1 MQHAPAVSLRV
12 FDWMRQQPWCRPRLD
27 SYSLAIQIAAHSRM
41 WGRSEALFEE
51 MQADGVRP
59 DSFVFS
65 AMVHVLAQQGRWED
79 AIGLVERRA
88 AADGLAARHGMLA
101 TTPPPSQQP
110 SSPHSPPSPP
120 PPLPPPPPPPRQ
132 TPFLSTT
139 SHTGDVAGIR
149 AAVAE
154 SLALGLPEPESFRMA
169 LVLGFAR
176 AGEMD
181 RAWIVFVG
189 KEESERVSEGV
200 SEGVQEGVASQVSQK
215 QPKRGVEPSLYVM
228 VVEAMVG
235 AGRMEQAEAVCAEY
249 GRAHLVTVQ
258 RFKYGRPYTVLL
270 SAYLLAGNL
279 LAFSRVWTA
288 MRAGGRPADSYALRL
303 LAKACASMGGLRGL
317 AVLLWAAKEERE
329 REVGGSEGESE
340 GGSEEVDSPTW
351 EAVGASGGASV
362 AVPEG
367 SVTDEPCASSAA
379 VAAGASAAAPLA
391 ELAAGA
397 MVVEVP
403 PEEVEAAERQ
413 FPVLAG
419 ELRGSDK
426 ALRVVVRYLFK
437 DADVAGGDDIV
448 PADVAAGDDVVPADV
463 AASGEKV
470 DGGMAEGDGHGVV
483 EAGSGWL
490 EECVGVPAAAE
501 EAVSVP
507 AAGQQHVCGGRGK
520 EASEG
525 DHAGESDWDVL
536 GQSVCASDGMVEG
549 VEGAEAVF
557 KSTQKQ
563 TRGVLGQSVCASD
576 GMVEGVEGAEEA
588 QREEEERGQGGDA
601 GEEREGEEGGAAEA
615 KGEVEGGLRGRG
627 GQEREERIALG
638 AQVVEVRGGAGEVV
652 EGVGMA
658 VEGVGMPVEGVGMAV
673 EGVGMAVEGVGMPV
687 EGVGM
692 PVEGVGMPVE
702 GVGMPVEGV
711 GMAVEGVG
719 MPVEGVGMAVEGVGM
734 PVAGV
739 GMPVEGVGMPV
750 EGVGMPVEGVG
761 MPVEGVGMPVEGVGM
776 PVATTAGDG
785 TGAAAVVVAEGA
797 GEGAADD
804 VAVASAVVAAAEV
817 DRERREMERT
827 GGEGEGS
834 GVRNG
839 GENGGLSSGEN
850 GSNSG
855 SSSSSLSLAER
866 RLAMGWV
873 GGRRGEGR
881 GGGGG
886 RGKSVDESMLRRPV
900 VGGKVEAGTVQ
911 HGGSWRDENQLGAVH
926 MAVAEMAVAEAAVA
940 EMAVAE
946 MAVAEMAV
954 AEMAVAEAAVA
965 EAAVAET
972 AVAETAVAETAVAE
986 TAVAEMAVA
995 ERAVEAAV
1003 AEASPEGDFPEEMV
1017 AQAAGGEA
1025 EAVDDAITKVIAA
1038 EAGGN
1043 EAAAA
1048 AGSDAAPEEMV
1059 AKAVGGVAEVVD
1071 GSTWKVTAE
1080 EPVGN
1085 EVAGADS
1092 HAVEGEADR
1101 VGNRVGD
1108 RLGQRFGNRFG
1119 RDRFGDRVGND
1130 RVGDYV
1136 QSTYWGVVWNPE
1148 SGAEG
1153 GDARAGG
1160 TGRWGGRVG
1169 GRVRARVGERVRSAL
1184 EELERAEEGEL
1195 AERWAQLAQGEGER
1209 AGERGGERGGA
1220 RGRRQ
1225 GAAKRVEQ
1233 TWELMG
1239 ERRARLR
1246 GDRER
1251 LSPVMGGGRGVRG
1264 EGNEGADEAGMGEWE
1279 QEVERDGEG
1288 RGSEVVWKRVDPEEA
1303 WLLVQQQMVSAVR
1316 FEAPQRF
1323 FKRVA
1328 DPVAPPPPPAAW
1340 ARVFSALRDPGQYGQ
1355 LKEVYRMM
1363 LSAVGREGT
1372 QIHGQQGQEGQ
1383 EEGQMRRQQGQEGHE
1398 GQEESQMPVQ
1408 ERQEELRWVQ
1418 QGREEMQV
1426 GRSMSR
1432 YAGTADGG
1440 VDSKRSETQEGDNR
1454 GRGSGRV
1461 DSSGSDSNEGD
1472 SNESATVFTGGYVLP
1487 FNLVLMSA
1495 CRQEAADDVAAVFGD
1510 MLSHNVIP
1518 SWRSL
1523 LFVLK
1528 GACGPNQP
1536 FPSPATLV
1544 AFVASKAT
1552 QLPPEPHVS
1561 VEPCTSDRVTSAA
1574 APCASSASSA
1584 HASLA
1589 LSTRAREV
1597 LENMAVL
1604 LIGEPWAV
1612 DRLRWSVEIAE
1623 CMQRAQ
1629 GSSPLLLPSPLA
1641 RRFFFASRSLR
1652 LVGKERDEEGRGEA
1666 EKRDE
1671 GRGREEVEE
1680 MEYVGKGREQGG
1692 GEKGSE
1698 GRGGVEGEQDEEA
1711 EEGLDGRGVGL
1722 GASER
1727 RELLKQQL
1735 IGVVRPDER
1744 REEEKWEG
1752 GSVAVLGSAE
1762 AREELA
1768 DRMEALLEAS
1778 AAARQA
1784 AWEEK
1789 TARRAAEQAEWAAKQ
1804 LRVEAE
1810 WREERERERGVAVER
1825 WVRGKGRV
1833 KSVNE
1838 AWTQV
1843 VERER
1848 GVEEAVEGERERGI
1862 VAGEGGGEG
1871 GFGGDEEGRVRGM
1884 VRGGLGEGPEEGR
1897 WGAETRGDR
1906 VEEEGAAGKGVAV
1919 GATGVGAT
1927 DLGEQEQGVGE
1938 QREQRRQREEREER
1952 EAFAVGVAEQ
1962 VRMLE
1967 CAVAQGILP
1976 DPTSCAALLSAL
1988 RLASTHH
1995 PQHQAPSV
2003 TSPRPPPPPPP
2014 PSSTPTPH
2022 SPPTPAPTTSFPI
2035 PQNASPQE
2043 STTPRLPTAR
2053 AMLRRLATAGAALSA
2068 AAFNEA
2074 IREAIGDSE
2083 GKDEGNESETTL
2095 AAAAS
2100 SASVSGGAA
2109 RAAAM
2114 VEEVDGLL
2122 LEMHRRGELPNQAA
2136 SLLHCLSHASIPVPG
2151 GALLDVLRAAAAH
2164 GQADFFVFLLREWV
2178 AADVTV
2184 LGGPRAL
2191 EEAVPWFQRCL
2202 GAHPHAP
2209 LSPAL
2214 AVSWFRRCLG
2224 AHPHGTPSPAVV
2236 QVLLHS
2242 AVSWFRRC
2250 LGAYPHAPPS
2260 PAVVRALLH
2269 VLQRKSMWHE
2279 MLDVFGSLQHYPGYH
2294 DKTGS
2299 MWHEMLDVFG
2309 SLQHC
2314 PGYHDKH
2321 AEGAWG
2327 MWHEML
2333 DAFRRMRDDPGFH
2346 NKVNYTTLI
2355 RTLRRDVNYTTLIRT
2370 LLHCRQPKLPL
2381 TLFPNMCPISSA
2393 LPYASQVNY
2402 TTVIRTLLHCRQP
2415 KLALTLF
2422 RDMLTSGLLQC
2433 DTHGRVLSA
2442 RDNATTHERLL
2453 QAVRHA
2459 AHLVGD
2465 REVLSMVGGGAVGAR
2480 STSRSGR
2487 FRPAPSAVKD
2497 AVRHVAL
2504 LVGDREVLGMVG
2516 GGAVAARS
2524 TSRSGRFRPAPSAV
2538 LGMAVRH
2545 AALLVGG
2552 REVLGMVGGATDAG
2566 SKSRSERIRPALPGL
2581 WRPQLNPSNVVRQM
2595 QEAGRADAAPVVV
2608 MALMEEREVRR
2619 ALAERTAWDR
2629 RTKRAVMRMAA
2640 VARVCKVR
2648 EEGEGGFGRECKIRF
2663 EAIDL
2668 SDIAGETDGS
2678 KKTGD

>member
-88 AADGLAARHGMLA
+88 AADVPELMSLVKVLLHDMACSPHAASLTAALLSSLSSLPSSSSPSSSASSSPNPFSLDHESYRLLLRSFYSHNHLPLIPPTVTSMIQAGYPLSQWDAAMWLEALAA
-101 TTPPPSQQP
+101 Q
-110 SSPHSPPSPP
+110 
-120 PPLPPPPPPPRQ
+120 
-132 TPFLSTT
+132 
-139 SHTGDVAGIR
+139 GDVAGIR

-279 LAFSRVWTA
+279 SAFSRVWTA

-317 AVLLWAAKEERE
+317 AAMLWAAKEERE

-340 GGSEEVDSPTW
+340 GGSEGGSVGGSEEVDSPTW

-507 AAGQQHVCGGRGK
+507 AAGQQHVCGGRGE

-536 GQSVCASDGMVEG
+536 GQSVCASDGMVDG

-576 GMVEGVEGAEEA
+576 GMVEGVEGEEEA

-601 GEEREGEEGGAAEA
+601 GEKREGEEGGAAEA

-652 EGVGMA
+652 EGVGM
-658 VEGVGMPVEGVGMAV
+658 
-673 EGVGMAVEGVGMPV
+673 
-687 EGVGM
+687 
-692 PVEGVGMPVE
+692 
-702 GVGMPVEGV
+702 
-711 GMAVEGVG
+711 
-719 MPVEGVGMAVEGVGM
+719 
-734 PVAGV
+734 
-739 GMPVEGVGMPV
+739 
-750 EGVGMPVEGVG
+750 
-761 MPVEGVGMPVEGVGM
+761 

-804 VAVASAVVAAAEV
+804 LAVASAVMAAAEV

-926 MAVAEMAVAEAAVA
+926 MAVAEMAVAE
-940 EMAVAE
+940 MAVAE
-946 MAVAEMAV
+946 MAVAEAAV
-954 AEMAVAEAAVA
+954 AEAAVAETAVAETAVAETAVAEAAVA

-1071 GSTWKVTAE
+1071 DSTSKVTAE

-1160 TGRWGGRVG
+1160 TGRWSGRVG
-1169 GRVRARVGERVRSAL
+1169 GRERARVGERVRSAL

-1225 GAAKRVEQ
+1225 GAAQRVEQ

-1279 QEVERDGEG
+1279 QEGEWDGEG

-1316 FEAPQRF
+1316 FEAPQRVDPHEAWLLVQQHMVSAASF
-1323 FKRVA
+1323 GAPQCRVVA
-1328 DPVAPPPPPAAW
+1328 DPAAPPPPPAAW

-1372 QIHGQQGQEGQ
+1372 QMHGQQGQEGQ
-1383 EEGQMRRQQGQEGHE
+1383 EEGQMRRQQGQEGQE

-1408 ERQEELRWVQ
+1408 EGQEELRWVQ

-1528 GACGPNQP
+1528 GAFGPNQPFPSPTSLIAFVASKTFPPFPSSPSPHSLPLQRSLLFVLKGACGPNQP

-1552 QLPPEPHVS
+1552 QLPPEPLAS
-1561 VEPCTSDRVTSAA
+1561 EEPATAGAVTSDAVTSDRVTSAA
-1574 APCASSASSA
+1574 APCASSALSA
-1584 HASLA
+1584 HASSA

-1698 GRGGVEGEQDEEA
+1698 GRRGGVEGEQDEEA
-1711 EEGLDGRGVGL
+1711 EEGLDGRGVGR

-1752 GSVAVLGSAE
+1752 GSAAVLGSAE

-1862 VAGEGGGEG
+1862 VAGEGGGGGG

-1906 VEEEGAAGKGVAV
+1906 VEEEEEVEEGEAEGAAGKGVAV

-1927 DLGEQEQGVGE
+1927 NLGEQEQGVGE

-1967 CAVAQGILP
+1967 V
-1976 DPTSCAALLSAL
+1976 
-1988 RLASTHH
+1988 RLVSD
-1995 PQHQAPSV
+1995 
-2003 TSPRPPPPPPP
+2003 
-2014 PSSTPTPH
+2014 
-2022 SPPTPAPTTSFPI
+2022 SF
-2035 PQNASPQE
+2035 
-2043 STTPRLPTAR
+2043 
-2053 AMLRRLATAGAALSA
+2053 
-2068 AAFNEA
+2068 
-2074 IREAIGDSE
+2074 
-2083 GKDEGNESETTL
+2083 
-2095 AAAAS
+2095 
-2100 SASVSGGAA
+2100 V
-2109 RAAAM
+2109 
-2114 VEEVDGLL
+2114 VVGLL
-2122 LEMHRRGELPNQAA
+2122 GRKFSWVKMCARLNEQ
-2136 SLLHCLSHASIPVPG
+2136 
-2151 GALLDVLRAAAAH
+2151 LD
-2164 GQADFFVFLLREWV
+2164 Q
-2178 AADVTV
+2178 
-2184 LGGPRAL
+2184 
-2191 EEAVPWFQRCL
+2191 
-2202 GAHPHAP
+2202 
-2209 LSPAL
+2209 
-2214 AVSWFRRCLG
+2214 
-2224 AHPHGTPSPAVV
+2224 
-2236 QVLLHS
+2236 
-2242 AVSWFRRC
+2242 
-2250 LGAYPHAPPS
+2250 
-2260 PAVVRALLH
+2260 
-2269 VLQRKSMWHE
+2269 
-2279 MLDVFGSLQHYPGYH
+2279 
-2294 DKTGS
+2294 
-2299 MWHEMLDVFG
+2299 
-2309 SLQHC
+2309 
-2314 PGYHDKH
+2314 
-2321 AEGAWG
+2321 
-2327 MWHEML
+2327 
-2333 DAFRRMRDDPGFH
+2333 
-2346 NKVNYTTLI
+2346 
-2355 RTLRRDVNYTTLIRT
+2355 
-2370 LLHCRQPKLPL
+2370 
-2381 TLFPNMCPISSA
+2381 
-2393 LPYASQVNY
+2393 
-2402 TTVIRTLLHCRQP
+2402 
-2415 KLALTLF
+2415 
-2422 RDMLTSGLLQC
+2422 
-2433 DTHGRVLSA
+2433 
-2442 RDNATTHERLL
+2442 
-2453 QAVRHA
+2453 
-2459 AHLVGD
+2459 VGD
-2465 REVLSMVGGGAVGAR
+2465 V
-2480 STSRSGR
+2480 
-2487 FRPAPSAVKD
+2487 
-2497 AVRHVAL
+2497 
-2504 LVGDREVLGMVG
+2504 
-2516 GGAVAARS
+2516 
-2524 TSRSGRFRPAPSAV
+2524 
-2538 LGMAVRH
+2538 
-2545 AALLVGG
+2545 
-2552 REVLGMVGGATDAG
+2552 
-2566 SKSRSERIRPALPGL
+2566 
-2581 WRPQLNPSNVVRQM
+2581 
-2595 QEAGRADAAPVVV
+2595 
-2608 MALMEEREVRR
+2608 
-2619 ALAERTAWDR
+2619 
-2629 RTKRAVMRMAA
+2629 
-2640 VARVCKVR
+2640 
-2648 EEGEGGFGRECKIRF
+2648 
-2663 EAIDL
+2663 
-2668 SDIAGETDGS
+2668 
-2678 KKTGD
+2678 

>member
-1 MQHAPAVSLRV
+1 MMELIMELWMQHSLALPLMVV

-27 SYSLAIQIAAHSRM
+27 SYSLAVQIAAHSRM

-65 AMVHVLAQQGRWED
+65 AMVRVLAQQGRWED

-88 AADGLAARHGMLA
+88 AADVPELMSLVKVLLHDMACSPHAASLTAALLSSLSSLPSSSSPSSSASSSPNPFSLDHESYRLLLRSFYSHNHLPLIPPTVTSMIQAGYPLSQWDAAMWLEALAA
-101 TTPPPSQQP
+101 Q
-110 SSPHSPPSPP
+110 
-120 PPLPPPPPPPRQ
+120 
-132 TPFLSTT
+132 
-139 SHTGDVAGIR
+139 GDVAGIR

-189 KEESERVSEGV
+189 KEESERVSEGVSEGVSEEVQEGV

-279 LAFSRVWTA
+279 SAFSRVWTA

-317 AVLLWAAKEERE
+317 AVMLWAAKEERE

-340 GGSEEVDSPTW
+340 GGNEGGSVGGSEEVDSPTW

-483 EAGSGWL
+483 EAGSGWS

-507 AAGQQHVCGGRGK
+507 AAGQQHVCGGRGE

-563 TRGVLGQSVCASD
+563 TRGVLGQSV
-576 GMVEGVEGAEEA
+576 
-588 QREEEERGQGGDA
+588 
-601 GEEREGEEGGAAEA
+601 
-615 KGEVEGGLRGRG
+615 
-627 GQEREERIALG
+627 
-638 AQVVEVRGGAGEVV
+638 
-652 EGVGMA
+652 
-658 VEGVGMPVEGVGMAV
+658 
-673 EGVGMAVEGVGMPV
+673 
-687 EGVGM
+687 
-692 PVEGVGMPVE
+692 
-702 GVGMPVEGV
+702 
-711 GMAVEGVG
+711 
-719 MPVEGVGMAVEGVGM
+719 
-734 PVAGV
+734 
-739 GMPVEGVGMPV
+739 
-750 EGVGMPVEGVG
+750 
-761 MPVEGVGMPVEGVGM
+761 
-776 PVATTAGDG
+776 
-785 TGAAAVVVAEGA
+785 
-797 GEGAADD
+797 
-804 VAVASAVVAAAEV
+804 
-817 DRERREMERT
+817 
-827 GGEGEGS
+827 
-834 GVRNG
+834 
-839 GENGGLSSGEN
+839 
-850 GSNSG
+850 
-855 SSSSSLSLAER
+855 
-866 RLAMGWV
+866 
-873 GGRRGEGR
+873 
-881 GGGGG
+881 
-886 RGKSVDESMLRRPV
+886 PV

-926 MAVAEMAVAEAAVA
+926 
-940 EMAVAE
+940 
-946 MAVAEMAV
+946 MAV

-1071 GSTWKVTAE
+1071 GSTSKVTAE

-1085 EVAGADS
+1085 EVAGTDS
-1092 HAVEGEADR
+1092 HAVEGDAHR

-1119 RDRFGDRVGND
+1119 RDRFGDRFGND

-1160 TGRWGGRVG
+1160 TGRRGGRVG
-1169 GRVRARVGERVRSAL
+1169 GRERARVGERVRSAL

-1225 GAAKRVEQ
+1225 GAAQRVEQ

-1279 QEVERDGEG
+1279 QEGERDGEG

-1303 WLLVQQQMVSAVR
+1303 WLLVQQQM
-1316 FEAPQRF
+1316 
-1323 FKRVA
+1323 A
-1328 DPVAPPPPPAAW
+1328 DPAAPPPPPAAW

-1372 QIHGQQGQEGQ
+1372 QMHGQQGQEGQ
-1383 EEGQMRRQQGQEGHE
+1383 EEGQMRRQQGQEGQE

-1408 ERQEELRWVQ
+1408 EGQEGQEESQMPVQEGQEELRWVQ

-1440 VDSKRSETQEGDNR
+1440 VDSKRSETQEGDSR

-1518 SWRSL
+1518 SWGACGPNQPFPSPTSLIAFVASKTFPPFPSSPSPHSLPLQRSL

-1552 QLPPEPHVS
+1552 QLPPEPHAS
-1561 VEPCTSDRVTSAA
+1561 EEPATAGAVTSDTVTSDRVTSAA
-1574 APCASSASSA
+1574 APCASSALSA
-1584 HASLA
+1584 HASSA

-1698 GRGGVEGEQDEEA
+1698 GRRGGVEGEQDEEA

-1825 WVRGKGRV
+1825 WRLLKGNEKGGLWRV
-1833 KSVNE
+1833 K
-1838 AWTQV
+1838 
-1843 VERER
+1843 
-1848 GVEEAVEGERERGI
+1848 
-1862 VAGEGGGEG
+1862 GGGGG

-1906 VEEEGAAGKGVAV
+1906 MEEEEEVEEGEAEGAAGKGVAV

-1967 CAVAQGILP
+1967 FSWVKIRA
-1976 DPTSCAALLSAL
+1976 
-1988 RLASTHH
+1988 RL
-1995 PQHQAPSV
+1995 
-2003 TSPRPPPPPPP
+2003 
-2014 PSSTPTPH
+2014 
-2022 SPPTPAPTTSFPI
+2022 
-2035 PQNASPQE
+2035 
-2043 STTPRLPTAR
+2043 
-2053 AMLRRLATAGAALSA
+2053 
-2068 AAFNEA
+2068 NE
-2074 IREAIGDSE
+2074 
-2083 GKDEGNESETTL
+2083 
-2095 AAAAS
+2095 
-2100 SASVSGGAA
+2100 
-2109 RAAAM
+2109 
-2114 VEEVDGLL
+2114 
-2122 LEMHRRGELPNQAA
+2122 Q
-2136 SLLHCLSHASIPVPG
+2136 
-2151 GALLDVLRAAAAH
+2151 LD
-2164 GQADFFVFLLREWV
+2164 Q
-2178 AADVTV
+2178 
-2184 LGGPRAL
+2184 
-2191 EEAVPWFQRCL
+2191 
-2202 GAHPHAP
+2202 
-2209 LSPAL
+2209 
-2214 AVSWFRRCLG
+2214 
-2224 AHPHGTPSPAVV
+2224 
-2236 QVLLHS
+2236 
-2242 AVSWFRRC
+2242 
-2250 LGAYPHAPPS
+2250 
-2260 PAVVRALLH
+2260 
-2269 VLQRKSMWHE
+2269 
-2279 MLDVFGSLQHYPGYH
+2279 
-2294 DKTGS
+2294 
-2299 MWHEMLDVFG
+2299 
-2309 SLQHC
+2309 
-2314 PGYHDKH
+2314 
-2321 AEGAWG
+2321 
-2327 MWHEML
+2327 
-2333 DAFRRMRDDPGFH
+2333 
-2346 NKVNYTTLI
+2346 
-2355 RTLRRDVNYTTLIRT
+2355 
-2370 LLHCRQPKLPL
+2370 
-2381 TLFPNMCPISSA
+2381 
-2393 LPYASQVNY
+2393 
-2402 TTVIRTLLHCRQP
+2402 
-2415 KLALTLF
+2415 
-2422 RDMLTSGLLQC
+2422 
-2433 DTHGRVLSA
+2433 
-2442 RDNATTHERLL
+2442 
-2453 QAVRHA
+2453 
-2459 AHLVGD
+2459 VGD
-2465 REVLSMVGGGAVGAR
+2465 V
-2480 STSRSGR
+2480 
-2487 FRPAPSAVKD
+2487 
-2497 AVRHVAL
+2497 
-2504 LVGDREVLGMVG
+2504 
-2516 GGAVAARS
+2516 
-2524 TSRSGRFRPAPSAV
+2524 
-2538 LGMAVRH
+2538 
-2545 AALLVGG
+2545 
-2552 REVLGMVGGATDAG
+2552 
-2566 SKSRSERIRPALPGL
+2566 
-2581 WRPQLNPSNVVRQM
+2581 
-2595 QEAGRADAAPVVV
+2595 
-2608 MALMEEREVRR
+2608 
-2619 ALAERTAWDR
+2619 
-2629 RTKRAVMRMAA
+2629 
-2640 VARVCKVR
+2640 
-2648 EEGEGGFGRECKIRF
+2648 
-2663 EAIDL
+2663 
-2668 SDIAGETDGS
+2668 
-2678 KKTGD
+2678 